1 MKMGELEIKYA
12 RGEISKAEFISQM
25 YGENHDVLFA
35 YSKFI
40 KNRDIQKIEITDDT
54 VIMTSRELGIKI
66 ICNRYDERIA
76 PIEILNFKS
85 YEKQDSD
92 MIFNLVQDGDTIFDI
107 GGNMGWYSIGLYKAK
122 RLVDIHTFEPI
133 PSTYESL
140 VGNAKINGIKIKI
153 NNFGLSNTKQDL
165 KFYFHK
171 EGSGNASAALM
182 NEDREN
188 MVINCHVDTLDN
200 YFQQQ
205 GLEKLDFIKCDVE
218 GAEFLTFQGGCQTIE
233 KHKPIVF
240 TEMLRK
246 WSAKFNYHPN
256 EIINL
261 FKNMGYGCYFVDSGA
276 LREIKEM
283 TDETVETNFFFLHA
297 DKHLNIIKELLRG

>member
-1 MKMGELEIKYA
+1 MKMDELEIKYQ

-25 YGENHDVLFA
+25 YGTNHDLLFA
-35 YSKFI
+35 YSEFI

-66 ICNRYDERIA
+66 VCNRYDERIA

-92 MIFNLVQDGDTIFDI
+92 MIFKLVQDGDTIFDI

-122 RLVDIHTFEPI
+122 QLVDIHTFEPI

-171 EGSGNASAALM
+171 EGSGNASAAVM
-182 NEDREN
+182 NEEREN

-218 GAEFLTFQGGCQTIE
+218 GAELLTFQGGRQTIE

-261 FKNMGYGCYFVDSGA
+261 FKEMGYGCYFVDSGE
-276 LREIKEM
+276 LKKIKEM
-283 TDETVETNFFFLHA
+283 TDKTIETNFFFLHA
-297 DKHLNIIKELLRG
+297 DKHLNIIKELLHG